1 MANSAAPLMNIF
13 GTTDHLIPLILDDL
27 SDAESRVRARGDDGP
42 SIAWHLG
49 HLLSYRHQG
58 LQLLGQADGNPYE
71 EAFERSPATDGRDYP
86 TELSEQWSRVST
98 RFLGAISSAT
108 ELSEQWSR
116 VSTRFLGAISSATE
130 EAITAPVTGGAHAEE
145 SVCDKI
151 AFLAFHEGYH
161 IGGIAALQKT
171 IGKSTPAEKIVAA
184 MKGGNS
190 A

>member
-27 SDAESRVRARGDDGP
+27 SDAESRVRARETRGRRSPGTWVT
-42 SIAWHLG
+42 SSRTATKG
-49 HLLSYRHQG
+49 CNC
-58 LQLLGQADGNPYE
+58 LGQADDNPYE

-86 TELSEQWSRVST
+86 TT
-98 RFLGAISSAT
+98 T

-130 EAITAPVTGGAHAEE
+130 EAITAPITSGVHAEK
-145 SVCDKI
+145 SVCDQI
-151 AFLAFHEGYH
+151 TFLGFHEGYH
-161 IGGIAALQKT
+161 LGGIAPLQKT

>member
-27 SDAESRVRARGDDGP
+27 SDAESRVRARGDEGP

-58 LQLLGQADGNPYE
+58 LQLLGQADDNPYE

-86 TELSEQWSRVST
+86 TT
-98 RFLGAISSAT
+98 T

-130 EAITAPVTGGAHAEE
+130 EAITAPITSGVHAEK
-145 SVCDKI
+145 SVCDQI

>member
-58 LQLLGQADGNPYE
+58 LQLLGQADDNPYV

-86 TELSEQWSRVST
+86 TT
-98 RFLGAISSAT
+98 T

-116 VSTRFLGAISSATE
+116 VSTRFLGSHLIGDRRGYYR
-130 EAITAPVTGGAHAEE
+130 TGHRRRACRRERMRQDCIPCV
-145 SVCDKI
+145 S
-151 AFLAFHEGYH
+151 
-161 IGGIAALQKT
+161 
-171 IGKSTPAEKIVAA
+171 
-184 MKGGNS
+184 
-190 A
+190 

>member
-1 MANSAAPLMNIF
+1 M
-13 GTTDHLIPLILDDL
+13 
-27 SDAESRVRARGDDGP
+27 
-42 SIAWHLG
+42 G

-58 LQLLGQADGNPYE
+58 LQLLGQAEDNPYE

-86 TELSEQWSRVST
+86 TT
-98 RFLGAISSAT
+98 T

-130 EAITAPVTGGAHAEE
+130 EAITAPITSGVHAEK
-145 SVCDKI
+145 SVCDQI

-161 IGGIAALQKT
+161 IGAIAVLQKT

-184 MKGGNS
+184 MT
-190 A
+190 